1 MIVCRD
7 GACTVSTCDIFFFQ
21 YLCHRILPHAMN
33 SEMID
38 MIREYFRT
46 QPVLRAWLFGSF
58 ARGEET
64 PDSDIDILVDLD
76 YSKPVGL
83 EFVQMQLDL
92 MELLRKPIDLV
103 SSRGLSK
110 YIKPYIDKDKV
121 LLYEC

>member
-1 MIVCRD
+1 
-7 GACTVSTCDIFFFQ
+7 
-21 YLCHRILPHAMN
+21 
-33 SEMID
+33 

>member
-1 MIVCRD
+1 
-7 GACTVSTCDIFFFQ
+7 
-21 YLCHRILPHAMN
+21 MN

-83 EFVQMQLDL
+83 EFVQVQLDL

>member
-1 MIVCRD
+1 
-7 GACTVSTCDIFFFQ
+7 
-21 YLCHRILPHAMN
+21 MN

-38 MIREYFRT
+38 MICEYFRT

>member
-1 MIVCRD
+1 
-7 GACTVSTCDIFFFQ
+7 
-21 YLCHRILPHAMN
+21 MN

>member
-1 MIVCRD
+1 
-7 GACTVSTCDIFFFQ
+7 
-21 YLCHRILPHAMN
+21 MN

-110 YIKPYIDKDKV
+110 YIKPYIDKEKV

>member
-1 MIVCRD
+1 
-7 GACTVSTCDIFFFQ
+7 
-21 YLCHRILPHAMN
+21 
-33 SEMID
+33 

-83 EFVQMQLDL
+83 EFVQMQIDL

-103 SSRGLSK
+103 SSRGVSK
-110 YIKPYIDKDKV
+110 YIKPFIDKDKV

>member
-1 MIVCRD
+1 
-7 GACTVSTCDIFFFQ
+7 
-21 YLCHRILPHAMN
+21 
-33 SEMID
+33 

-103 SSRGLSK
+103 SSRGLSE

>member
-1 MIVCRD
+1 M
-7 GACTVSTCDIFFFQ
+7 
-21 YLCHRILPHAMN
+21 
-33 SEMID
+33 
-38 MIREYFRT
+38 
-46 QPVLRAWLFGSF
+46 LRAWLFGSF

>member
-1 MIVCRD
+1 
-7 GACTVSTCDIFFFQ
+7 
-21 YLCHRILPHAMN
+21 MN

-46 QPVLRAWLFGSF
+46 QPVLRAWLF

>member
-1 MIVCRD
+1 
-7 GACTVSTCDIFFFQ
+7 
-21 YLCHRILPHAMN
+21 MN

-92 MELLRKPIDLV
+92 MELLHKPIDLV

-110 YIKPYIDKDKV
+110 YIKPFIDKDKV

>member
-1 MIVCRD
+1 
-7 GACTVSTCDIFFFQ
+7 
-21 YLCHRILPHAMN
+21 
-33 SEMID
+33 

-92 MELLRKPIDLV
+92 MELLHKPIDLV

-110 YIKPYIDKDKV
+110 YIKPFIDKDKV

>member
-1 MIVCRD
+1 
-7 GACTVSTCDIFFFQ
+7 
-21 YLCHRILPHAMN
+21 MN

-110 YIKPYIDKDKV
+110 NIKPYIDKDKV

>member
-1 MIVCRD
+1 
-7 GACTVSTCDIFFFQ
+7 
-21 YLCHRILPHAMN
+21 MN

-64 PDSDIDILVDLD
+64 PDSDVDILVDLD

>member
-1 MIVCRD
+1 
-7 GACTVSTCDIFFFQ
+7 
-21 YLCHRILPHAMN
+21 
-33 SEMID
+33 
-38 MIREYFRT
+38 MIREYFKT

-76 YSKPVGL
+76 YSKPIGL
-83 EFVQMQLDL
+83 EFIQMQLDL

-110 YIKPYIDKDKV
+110 YIKPFVDKDKV

>member
-1 MIVCRD
+1 
-7 GACTVSTCDIFFFQ
+7 
-21 YLCHRILPHAMN
+21 MN

-76 YSKPVGL
+76 YSKSIGL

>member
-1 MIVCRD
+1 
-7 GACTVSTCDIFFFQ
+7 
-21 YLCHRILPHAMN
+21 MN

-110 YIKPYIDKDKV
+110 YIKPFIDKDKV

>member
-1 MIVCRD
+1 
-7 GACTVSTCDIFFFQ
+7 
-21 YLCHRILPHAMN
+21 MN

-76 YSKPVGL
+76 YSKPIGL